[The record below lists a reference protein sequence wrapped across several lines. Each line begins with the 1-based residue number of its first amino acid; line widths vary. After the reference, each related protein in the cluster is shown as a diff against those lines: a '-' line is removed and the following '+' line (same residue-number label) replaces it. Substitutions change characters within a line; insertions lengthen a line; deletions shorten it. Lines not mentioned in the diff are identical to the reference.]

1 MNNFIEN
8 CSRFDIITGMH
19 ADAGENSMLI
29 QISDIISEQPTPLK
43 KFKEIHQFSFEDIEE
58 DEEWA
63 ISNEQAQE
71 IAELLRHAQKNHMNV
86 IVHCHAGLCRS
97 GAVVECGIMLGFNE
111 PDRLR
116 IPNTLVKKK
125 IMQALGFEIS
135 EKTSAF
141 NPDFANLTKTWG
153 L

>member
-1 MNNFIEN
+1 MSNNFIEN
-8 CSRFDIITGMH
+8 ASRFDVITGMH

-29 QISDIISEQPTPLK
+29 QISDIISPHPTPK
-43 KFKEIHQFSFEDIEE
+43 YKFKEVHQFNFEDIEE

-63 ISNEQAQE
+63 ISDSQAQE
-71 IAELLRHAQKNHMNV
+71 IADLLRKAKEQHMNV

-97 GAVVECGIMLGFNE
+97 GAVVECGLLLGFSP
-111 PDRLR
+111 PDKLR

-125 IMQALGFEIS
+125 IMRVLGYETN

-141 NPDFANLTKTWG
+141 AEDFYNRIFD
-153 L
+153 

>member
-1 MNNFIEN
+1 MSNNFIEN
-8 CSRFDIITGMH
+8 ASRFDVITGMH
-19 ADAGENSMLI
+19 SDAGENSMLI
-29 QISDIISEQPTPLK
+29 QISDIISEHPTPK
-43 KFKEIHQFSFEDIEE
+43 YKFKEVHQFNFEDIEE

-63 ISNEQAQE
+63 ISDLQAQE
-71 IAELLRHAQKNHMNV
+71 IAELLRKAKEQHMNV

-97 GAVVECGIMLGFNE
+97 GAVVECGLFLGFNP

-125 IMQALGFEIS
+125 IMKALGHEIN

-141 NPDFANLTKTWG
+141 AEDFYNRIFD
-153 L
+153 

>member
-8 CSRFDIITGMH
+8 ASRFDVITGMH

-29 QISDIISEQPTPLK
+29 QISDINSEHPTPK
-43 KFKEIHQFSFEDIEE
+43 YKFKETCQFNFEDVEE

-63 ISNEQAQE
+63 ISDLQAQE
-71 IAELLRHAQKNHMNV
+71 IADLLLRAKEQHMNV

-97 GAVVECGIMLGFNE
+97 GAVAEVGVILGFNP
-111 PDRLR
+111 PDRIR

-125 IMQALGFEIS
+125 IMLALGYEINES
-135 EKTSAF
+135 TSV
-141 NPDFANLTKTWG
+141 FAEEFYNRG
-153 L
+153 FD

>member
-8 CSRFDIITGMH
+8 ASRFDVATGFH

-29 QISDIISEQPTPLK
+29 QISDLLSEHPTPK
-43 KFKEIHQFSFEDIEE
+43 MKFKEVHGFQFEDIEE

-63 ISNEQAQE
+63 ISDAQAKA
-71 IAELLRHAQKNHMNV
+71 IAELLKRAYNTNMNV

-97 GAVVECGIMLGFNE
+97 GAVAECGIMLGFNT

-116 IPNTLVKKK
+116 LPNTLVKRK
-125 IMQALGFEIS
+125 IMKALGIEIS
-135 EKTSAF
+135 ENTSAF
-141 NPDFANLTKTWG
+141 VQDFYNRDFD
-153 L
+153 